1 MAYNTTAK
9 GLSALG
15 RHGDNT
21 LLHVGKDELVGKSNT
36 TNLVTLL
43 DAVVSIVTSGATVPL
58 DNVNTLPRMFPGL
71 SCCSIK

>member
-1 MAYNTTAK
+1 MFKTEP
-9 GLSALG
+9 L
-15 RHGDNT
+15 RHIWPVT
-21 LLHVGKDELVGKSNT
+21 SPVALVGKSNT